1 MVNRITPS
9 NITSLNQNEVIVVG
23 TDKDGRHGK
32 GLANFAMKNFGLP
45 YGEPR
50 GHFGQSYAIVTKK
63 HFWQERSSTLDEIKY
78 EVDVFIAYAK
88 LNPNLIF
95 KVTLLG
101 TNLAGYS
108 VHGIAP
114 LFKDAISVKN
124 IHLPIEFWD
133 KLNEK

>member
-1 MVNRITPS
+1 MVNRITPPI
-9 NITSLNQNEVIVVG
+9 ITSLNENEVIVVG
-23 TDKDGRHGK
+23 TNKDGRHGK
-32 GLANFAMKNFGLP
+32 GLANFAMNNFGLP

-63 HFWQERSSTLDEIKY
+63 NYWQERSSTLEEIGY
-78 EVDVFIAYAK
+78 EVDLFIEYAK
-88 LNPNLIF
+88 LNSYLIF

-108 VHGIAP
+108 VEEIAP
-114 LFKDAISVKN
+114 LFKDAIPVKN

-133 KLNEK
+133 EINK